1 MKQTLSYLLGA
12 IIVVSFVVML
22 VSFFV
27 TLPKPLVIGDTAAL
41 IIAIA
46 IYLFIDREKKDQTYI
61 KSKYIIVKNKN
72 PTENRGV

>member
-27 TLPKPLVIGDTAAL
+27 TLPQPLVIGDTAAL

-46 IYLFIDREKKDQTYI
+46 LYLFLDSRDKK
-61 KSKYIIVKNKN
+61 
-72 PTENRGV
+72 E

>member
-41 IIAIA
+41 IVAIA
-46 IYLFIDREKKDQTYI
+46 IRLFMDREKK
-61 KSKYIIVKNKN
+61 N
-72 PTENRGV
+72 

>member
-46 IYLFIDREKKDQTYI
+46 LYLFLDSKDKKD
-61 KSKYIIVKNKN
+61 
-72 PTENRGV
+72 

>member
-41 IIAIA
+41 IASIA
-46 IYLFIDREKKDQTYI
+46 LFLFLDSRDKKD
-61 KSKYIIVKNKN
+61 
-72 PTENRGV
+72 

>member
-27 TLPKPLVIGDTAAL
+27 TLPKPLVIADTSAL
-41 IIAIA
+41 IISTAL
-46 IYLFIDREKKDQTYI
+46 YLFLDSKDKKD
-61 KSKYIIVKNKN
+61 
-72 PTENRGV
+72 